1 MTGKKGKNSQKKKR
15 KISDGS
21 INNGGERKSGR
32 FTSTPEEVIVS
43 SVLKETNS
51 VLYDEENIEFN
62 ATLNL
67 EDLLN
72 NYSVSETD
80 VKNQAP
86 VEMASN
92 SPSNADLMTILNK
105 INNRLESVEKKT

>member
-1 MTGKKGKNSQKKKR
+1 M
-15 KISDGS
+15 
-21 INNGGERKSGR
+21 
-32 FTSTPEEVIVS
+32 
-43 SVLKETNS
+43 KETNS

-105 INNRLESVEKKT
+105 IKNRLESVEKKT

>member
-80 VKNQAP
+80 ETDEKIKPLWKWRQIHP
-86 VEMASN
+86 
-92 SPSNADLMTILNK
+92 LMQT
-105 INNRLESVEKKT
+105 

>member
-1 MTGKKGKNSQKKKR
+1 MTGKKGKISQKKKR

-80 VKNQAP
+80 ETDEKIKPLWKWRQIHP
-86 VEMASN
+86 
-92 SPSNADLMTILNK
+92 LMQT
-105 INNRLESVEKKT
+105 